1 MASIRVTE
9 VLAALSLTTDLATG
23 MPFEKGLAVCLV
35 ANAVAEQVGL
45 DESDRRIVFHAA
57 LLGAVGCTSRAS
69 ENAEAYADDIAFQ
82 QAYHTLDPGDP
93 EVFRDQMTHFGQWA
107 PETQAAMRDRFI
119 TQAPKGAPIAVR
131 SVCEVSRALGPRLG
145 LPEAAV
151 LALTEVKER
160 WDGLGAP
167 DRLCGDAV
175 SLPGRILH
183 LAEQA
188 VLAFRTRDRAAALG
202 ELRRRAGG
210 HLDPD
215 LVGVFT
221 TDPDVVWDVLDR
233 PDLLTAVVDAEPGL
247 PTIIRP
253 EDRDHLCMAMAVV
266 VDLKGRFLLG
276 HSGHVAQLADA
287 AAGLSG
293 MNRTDRAALRAA
305 ALLHDIGRAAVSS
318 SVWDRPGPLGPGD
331 WERVRLH
338 SYWTDRVLRR
348 CPSLADLAE
357 VASGH
362 HERLDGSGYHR
373 GVRVH
378 DLSPGARLLAAA
390 DVFAAMTEPRPH
402 RPAHKPSEAAAHLS
416 AEAAAG
422 RLDRDACAAVVEAAG
437 LRPARA
443 EYPCGLTER
452 EVDVLRL
459 AARGLSNRQIAAELV
474 LSERTVGHHLAHIY
488 DKTGRR
494 TRAGA
499 AVFAMEHGL
508 LPG

>member
-23 MPFEKGLAVCLV
+23 MPFEKGLAVCLI
-35 ANAVAEQVGL
+35 ADAVAARLRL
-45 DESDRRIVFHAA
+45 DEAERRVVFHAA
-57 LLGAVGCTSRAS
+57 LLAAVGCTSQAS
-69 ENAEAYADDIAFQ
+69 ENADAYFDDIAFQ
-82 QAYHTLDPGDP
+82 QAFHTLDPGDP
-93 EVFRDQMTHFGQWA
+93 AVFATQLRSFGAWA
-107 PETQAAMRDRFI
+107 PRAQPALARRYATE
-119 TQAPKGAPIAVR
+119 APEGAPFAVR

-151 LALTEVKER
+151 PALTEVKER

-167 DRLCGDAV
+167 DRLRGDRL
-175 SLPGRILH
+175 SLAGRILH

-188 VLAFRTRDRAAALG
+188 VLAFRGRDRAASLA

-215 LVGVFT
+215 LVAVFAA
-221 TDPDVVWDVLDR
+221 DPDAVWGVLDQ
-233 PDLLTAVVDAEPGL
+233 PDLLTAVVSAEPGL
-247 PTIIRP
+247 PTVIRP
-253 EDRDHLCMAMAVV
+253 EERDHLCRSMSVV
-266 VDLKGRFLLG
+266 VDLKGRYLLG
-276 HSGHVAQLADA
+276 HSAHVAEIADA
-287 AAGLSG
+287 AGELTGLPAAE
-293 MNRTDRAALRAA
+293 RANLRAA
-305 ALLHDIGRAAVSS
+305 ALLHDLGRAAVPSS
-318 SVWDRPGPLGPGD
+318 IWDHPGPVGPGD
-331 WERVRLH
+331 WERIRLH

-348 CPSLADLAE
+348 CPGLTDLAE
-357 VASGH
+357 IAAGH

-378 DLSPGARLLAAA
+378 DQSASARLLAAA

-402 RPAHKPSEAAAHLS
+402 RPAHKPREAAAHLS
-416 AEAAAG
+416 AEAAAE

-437 LRPARA
+437 LRPPRT

-452 EVDVLRL
+452 EVGVLRL
-459 AARGLSNRQIAAELV
+459 AARGLSNRLIAAELV
-474 LSERTVGHHLAHIY
+474 VSERTVGHHLAHIY